1 MAAPYAGK
9 TGTFYI
15 SRGDSTRYAGEGCT
29 QVGSTNSY
37 YITDRT
43 KAWWDPA
50 YEVVAY
56 DGGVAITTGYTV
68 DYAGGYVNLSATP
81 TGAVTVDAYAIP
93 MEQLGGVYGWSASK
107 KAGTADTTTFPAVA
121 GTLTDKSFIG
131 IPVCE
136 WSATCKRH
144 WWYAR
149 ATVTTSIA
157 GDNNDLTW
165 TWIDSGSFGNSEAI
179 KYESGAELQI
189 ARADNETVVTYVA
202 ATSTASDVKS
212 HLEADTTLD
221 ALWELSYPVDNDGTG
236 VVGDVAHTHA
246 SGGRDSLEQISS
258 LATKVLCVFYLENDA
273 ATSARLEGVGII
285 TGLDVEESLE
295 SIVEVPLTFQGTG
308 ALCYHAV

>member
-1 MAAPYAGK
+1 M
-9 TGTFYI
+9 
-15 SRGDSTRYAGEGCT
+15 
-29 QVGSTNSY
+29 
-37 YITDRT
+37 
-43 KAWWDPA
+43 
-50 YEVVAY
+50 VAY

-93 MEQLGGVYGWSASK
+93 MEQLGGVYGWSASV

-131 IPVCE
+131 IPVKE
-136 WSATCKRH
+136 WTATCKRH

-149 ATVTTSIA
+149 ASVSTSIA

-179 KYESGAELQI
+179 KYEAGADLEI
-189 ARADNETVVTYVA
+189 ARADNETVVTFIA
-202 ATSTASDVKS
+202 ATTTAAQIKT

-221 ALWELSYPVDNDGTG
+221 ALWELSYPTGDGSG
-236 VVGDVAHTHA
+236 VVDTVAHTHA
-246 SGGRDSLEQISS
+246 AGGRDSLEQISS
-258 LATKVLCVFYLENDA
+258 LATKVLCVFYLDNSA
-273 ATSARLEGVGII
+273 ATSARLEGVGIL

-295 SIVEVPLTFQGTG
+295 SIVEAPLTFQGTG
-308 ALCYHAV
+308 GLNYHAV